1 MTNKI
6 RGIGGVFI
14 YSKDPKALAEWY
26 RDVMGVNVIFTE
38 EYNSYYCEFRYPD
51 KDAPYGYASTVWSI
65 MKTSK
70 DLDRTAPSFCIN
82 YSVDNMDE
90 FAEHLAD
97 NGIEIKEIHEH
108 PEGKFAHFNDP
119 DGNQIE
125 LWEPSEQYFKMEG

>member
-1 MTNKI
+1 MTDRI
-6 RGIGGVFI
+6 RGIGGIFI

-26 RDVMGVNVIFTE
+26 RDVMGIKVVFTE

-51 KDAPYGYASTVWSI
+51 KDAPFGYASTVWSI

-70 DLDRTAPSFCIN
+70 DLDRSSPSFCIN

-90 FAEHLAD
+90 FTEHLAD

-125 LWEPSEQYFKMEG
+125 LWEPSEQYFKMDG